1 MIIQKTS
8 KQFRVKRL
16 GRIRTLLKGTD
27 VRPRL
32 TVFKSHRAMSVQ
44 AVDDSNGRVLFSV
57 RKNGKTIKDAIEL
70 GKDMAILALKK
81 GVKRALFDRSGYR
94 YHGAVKAL
102 ADAVREG
109 GIKI

>member
-16 GRIRTLLKGTD
+16 GRIRTVLKGTV
-27 VRPRL
+27 VRPRI

-44 AVDDSNGRVLFSV
+44 AVDDSNGKVLFSV
-57 RKNGKTIKDAIEL
+57 RKDGKTIKDAIEL
-70 GKDMAILALKK
+70 GKDMATLAFKK
-81 GVKRALFDRSGYR
+81 GVKKALFDRSGYR

-102 ADAVREG
+102 ADALREG